1 MRYHIMDLSKA
12 FDLVEWAS
20 LFKLLY
26 EKGIS
31 DIFIRIMIL
40 TYSRQSCVVIWN
52 SSYSE
57 RLSVSNGVGQGAV
70 SCPKYVGV
78 YKEGLITH
86 HSGIGCKIDLSY
98 Y

>member
-12 FDLVEWAS
+12 FDLVEWAC
-20 LFKLLY
+20 LFKLLH

-31 DIFIRIMIL
+31 DIFIQIMIF

-57 RLSVSNGVGQGAV
+57 RLSVSNEVRQGAV
-70 SCPKYVGV
+70 SSPIYFGV
-78 YKEGLITH
+78 YEEGLITH
-86 HSGIGCKIDLSY
+86 HYGIGCKIGLSHY
-98 Y
+98 